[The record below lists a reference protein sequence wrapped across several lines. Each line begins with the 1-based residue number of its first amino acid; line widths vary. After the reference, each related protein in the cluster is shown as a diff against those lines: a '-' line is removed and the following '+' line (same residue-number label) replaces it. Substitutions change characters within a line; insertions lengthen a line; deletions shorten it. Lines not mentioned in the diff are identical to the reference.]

1 MYLNYGF
8 EDSDESASLFAR
20 QYRTSRRRRLATGA
34 IVGIA
39 IACAIFILACLLC
52 CYFCCLRKRRSK
64 RAGAHAHAQPVQ
76 HSGGGGG
83 FLSNM
88 MPGRKNQHN
97 QPAYGPGMQQA
108 GYGAGYGGQQ
118 PMYGGQHNGVQP
130 PPPTYR

>member
-1 MYLNYGF
+1 MYLDFGLDDGF
-8 EDSDESASLFAR
+8 DESPSLFGR
-20 QYRTSRRRRLATGA
+20 QYTRTRSRSRRLATGA

-39 IACAIFILACLLC
+39 IACFIFVVFCLLC

-64 RAGAHAHAQPVQ
+64 RAGAHPPPPQN
-76 HSGGGGG
+76 GGG

-88 MPGRKNQHN
+88 MPGRKNQHH

-108 GYGAGYGGQQ
+108 GYGNGYGNGYGG
-118 PMYGGQHNGVQP
+118 GGYNNGGVQP